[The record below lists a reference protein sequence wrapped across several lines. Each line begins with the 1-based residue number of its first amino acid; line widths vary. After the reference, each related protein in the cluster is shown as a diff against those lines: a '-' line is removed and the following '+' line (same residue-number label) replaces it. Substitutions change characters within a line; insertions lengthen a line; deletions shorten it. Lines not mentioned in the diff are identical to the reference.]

1 MIQIIVSAV
10 VLCAAMYLVARHEAE
25 ISLPITLMI
34 SVGVSVIAGIL
45 SLFIGPLA
53 LLVAIGLLM
62 WSLNKFCYLR
72 WSSAAI
78 VTGIYLVSNIVLS
91 FGLRALA
98 KA

>member
-1 MIQIIVSAV
+1 MIQIILSAV
-10 VLCAAMYLVARHEAE
+10 ILCAAMYLVARHEAE

-45 SLFIGPLA
+45 SIFIGPLA
-53 LLVAIGLLM
+53 LLVAIGLLI

-91 FGLRALA
+91 VGLKALT

>member
-1 MIQIIVSAV
+1 MIQIILSSLI
-10 VLCAAMYLVARHEAE
+10 LCVAMYLVARHEAE

-45 SLFIGPLA
+45 SIFIGPLA
-53 LLVAIGLLM
+53 LLVALGLLV

-72 WSSAAI
+72 WSKAAV
-78 VTGIYLVSNIVLS
+78 VTGIYLVTNITLS
-91 FGLRALA
+91 VGLKALS